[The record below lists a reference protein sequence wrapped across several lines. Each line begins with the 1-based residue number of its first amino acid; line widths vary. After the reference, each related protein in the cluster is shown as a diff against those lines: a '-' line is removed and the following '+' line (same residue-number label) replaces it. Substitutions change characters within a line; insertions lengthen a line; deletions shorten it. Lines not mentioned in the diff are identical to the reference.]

1 MPQPV
6 VRTTDDAAT
15 SELLAGFAAI
25 RAEQHVPES
34 FPPAVEAAAHA
45 AAAAAV
51 TAPRADHR
59 DIDLVTLDPP
69 GSRDLDQ
76 ALALERR
83 AGGGW
88 RVWYAI
94 ADVAAFVHAGDAVD
108 GEARLRGTTLY
119 CPDERTPLH
128 PVSLCEGAASLLPGQ
143 DRPALVWR
151 IDLDGNGAVDR
162 DVALERSVVRSRA
175 ALDYPTVQAA
185 VDANAADERLA
196 LLREV
201 GEARAAQEE
210 QRGGVSL
217 NLPEQVVS
225 RDDGRFHLE
234 LRTPLAV
241 EGWNSQLSLLAGI
254 AAADVMLDAKV
265 GLLRTL
271 PPARA
276 SDLDRLRRVA
286 GALGVPWPSGMSYPA
301 FVRTIDP
308 STTAGAALLH
318 QAAHTLRGAGYVAFD
333 GAVPAAHVH
342 GALATPYA
350 HVTAPLRRLAD
361 RFANEVVLALLA
373 DQPVPTWAS
382 DALDALP
389 KLMGRANGREHA
401 LSAAILD
408 YVEAMTLRHR
418 TGDVFAGAVVD
429 ADDRGVLV
437 QLRDPPVLA
446 RVPGAPVA
454 DLGHDV
460 EVRLDGV
467 DVERRSLQLSIAS
480 AR

>member
-1 MPQPV
+1 VPQPV

-15 SELLAGFAAI
+15 SELVAGFAAI

-34 FPPAVEAAAHA
+34 FPPAVEAAAEAATA
-45 AAAAAV
+45 AAAS
-51 TAPRADHR
+51 APRADHR
-59 DIDLVTLDPP
+59 DIDFVTLDPP

-83 AGGGW
+83 SGGGW

-94 ADVAAFVHAGDAVD
+94 ADVAAFVHAGDVVD
-108 GEARLRGTTLY
+108 TEARVRGTTLY

-128 PVSLCEGAASLLPGQ
+128 PVSLCEGAASLLPGE

-151 IDLDGNGAVDR
+151 IDLQSDGAIEGDVSMQRAV
-162 DVALERSVVRSRA
+162 VHSRA
-175 ALDYPTVQAA
+175 ALDYPAVQAA
-185 VDANAADERLA
+185 LDANTADEQIV
-196 LLREV
+196 LLREI
-201 GEARAAQEE
+201 GQARAAQEE

-217 NLPEQVVS
+217 NLPEQVVA

-241 EGWNSQLSLLAGI
+241 EAWNSQLSLLAGI
-254 AAADVMLDAKV
+254 AAADVMLAAKV
-265 GLLRTL
+265 GVLRTL
-271 PPARA
+271 PPPR
-276 SDLDRLRRVA
+276 SEDLDRLRRVA
-286 GALGVPWPSGMSYPA
+286 RALGVAWPAGVSYPA
-301 FVRTIDP
+301 FVRTIDA
-308 STTAGAALLH
+308 STTAGAALLR

-333 GAVPAAHVH
+333 GSVPDAHVH

-361 RFANEVVLALLA
+361 RFANEVVLSLLA
-373 DQPVPTWAS
+373 DQPVPTWAR

-389 KLMGRANGREHA
+389 RLMGRANGREHA

-418 TGDVFAGAVVD
+418 VGEVFAGAVVD
-429 ADDRGVLV
+429 ADERGALV
-437 QLRDPPVLA
+437 QLREPPVLT
-446 RVPGAPVA
+446 RVPGAPVT
-454 DLGHDV
+454 DLGRDV
-460 EVRLDGV
+460 EVRLDAV
-467 DVERRSLQLSIAS
+467 DVERRSLQMSIAS

>member
-6 VRTTDDAAT
+6 VRTTEDAAT

-34 FPPAVEAAAHA
+34 FPPDVEAAALA
-45 AAAAAV
+45 AAAAAAS
-51 TAPRADHR
+51 APRTDHR
-59 DIDLVTLDPP
+59 DIEFVTLDPP

-83 AGGGW
+83 GGGGW

-108 GEARLRGTTLY
+108 AEARVRGATLY

-128 PVSLCEGAASLLPGQ
+128 PVSLCEGAASLLPGD

-151 IDLDGNGAVDR
+151 IDLTSDGAIDG
-162 DVALERSVVRSRA
+162 DVAFERAVVRSRA
-175 ALDYPTVQAA
+175 ALDYPSVQAA
-185 VDANAADERLA
+185 VDANTVDERIA
-196 LLREV
+196 LLREI
-201 GEARAAQEE
+201 GEARAAQEQ

-225 RDDGRFHLE
+225 REGGRFHLE
-234 LRTPLAV
+234 LRSPLAA
-241 EGWNSQLSLLAGI
+241 EAWNSQLSLLAGI
-254 AAADVMLDAKV
+254 AAADLMLDAQV

-271 PPARA
+271 PPPRS

-286 GALGVPWPSGMSYPA
+286 SALGVAWPRNMSYPA
-301 FVRTIDP
+301 FVRTIDA
-308 STTAGAALLH
+308 STTAGVALLR

-333 GAVPAAHVH
+333 GSVPEAHVH

-361 RFANEVVLALLA
+361 RFANEVVLALIA
-373 DQPVPTWAS
+373 DQPVPAWAR
-382 DALDALP
+382 DALGSLP
-389 KLMGRANGREHA
+389 ELMGRANGREHA

-408 YVEAMTLRHR
+408 FVEAITLRHR
-418 TGDVFAGAVVD
+418 VGERFAGAVVD
-429 ADDRGVLV
+429 VDDRGALV

-446 RVPGAPVA
+446 RIDGAPVS
-454 DLGHDV
+454 DLGRAV

-467 DVERRSLQLSIAS
+467 DVEHRSLQLSIAS
-480 AR
+480 AG